1 MEIAAPALFLETSRG
16 VSSPTNKL
24 SSSPPPTPN
33 LKHFCLIVN
42 RGLAAITKSLSW
54 VCFEIS
60 SGR

>member
-1 MEIAAPALFLETSRG
+1 MKIAAPALFLETSRG
-16 VSSPTNKL
+16 VSLPTNKL

-42 RGLAAITKSLSW
+42 CGLAAITKSLSL

-60 SGR
+60 LGR